1 MTVYILEDEINILKH
16 IMALVNEIPYLQVV
30 GYSGEIAKA
39 QEEIPSLQ
47 PELIL
52 ADIQLKDGNSFTL
65 FSRIDVTASQIIFIT
80 AYDQYALQALNLGA
94 FAYLLKPIET
104 TVFEEAV
111 DRCFKKSEQQK
122 FNQHQLEIAANHY
135 KGGTRPRRVALRS
148 AEYTQIIDIE
158 DILYC
163 KSDRGYTTFYLKNG
177 SSILVSKV
185 LKEYEALLPEE
196 TFIRCH
202 QSYLVNGNYVSKYYK
217 EGYLEMFNGETVP
230 VSDRKREVVLSFIDK
245 I

>member
-16 IMALVNEIPYLQVV
+16 LMALVDEIPYLQVV
-30 GYSGEIAKA
+30 GYAGDIAKA
-39 QEEIPSLQ
+39 QTEIPALQ

-65 FSRIDVTASQIIFIT
+65 FSRIDVSSSQIIFIT

-104 TVFEEAV
+104 AALNEAT

-122 FNQHQLEIAANHY
+122 FNQHQLEIAATHY
-135 KGGTRPRRVALRS
+135 KGGSKPRRIALRS

-196 TFIRCH
+196 TFVRCH
-202 QSYLVNGNYVSKYYK
+202 QSYLVNGNYVTRYYK
-217 EGYLEMFNGETVP
+217 DGYLEITNGEKVP
-230 VSDRKREVVLSFIDK
+230 VSDRKKEVVLGFIDR